1 MINGSGLR
9 RMLGAVLAAA
19 LCAACATQSRIP
31 EVTHDGLERV
41 PDSKAAVAWMKPG
54 ADFSQYTR
62 VRLLDCEVAFKRNW
76 KMNHPNVRTRDME
89 RIKQALGD
97 EFRVVFSEELEKGGY
112 PVVEEPGEDVL
123 LIHPAIIDLDVAAPD
138 TNAASRSDTF
148 TTTAGRMT
156 LVVEF
161 YDSVSG
167 EILARAIDRRE
178 ARNVG
183 NITWAT
189 RGTNTDAAR
198 RLLKR
203 WADLLV
209 RELDEIHG
217 KRGG

>member
-1 MINGSGLR
+1 MITGSGLR

-41 PDSKAAVAWMKPG
+41 PDAKVDRAWKKPG

-62 VRLLDCEVAFKRNW
+62 VGLLDCEVAFRRNW
-76 KMNHPNVRTRDME
+76 KMNHPNVRSRDME
-89 RIKQALGD
+89 RIKQALSD
-97 EFRVVFSEELEKGGY
+97 EFRKVFSEELEKGGY
-112 PVVEEPGEDVL
+112 PIVAEPGDDVL
-123 LIHPAIIDLDVAAPD
+123 LIRPAIIDLDVAAPD
-138 TNAASRSDTF
+138 TNSAGRSDTF
-148 TTTAGRMT
+148 TTSAGRMT
-156 LVVEF
+156 LVIEF
-161 YDSVSG
+161 YDSVSS

-209 RELDEIHG
+209 RKLDEIHG
-217 KRGG
+217 KRGD

>member
-1 MINGSGLR
+1 MISGSRLR
-9 RMLGAVLAAA
+9 RVLGAALAAA
-19 LCAACATQSRIP
+19 VCAACATQSRIP

-41 PDSKAAVAWMKPG
+41 PDAKVAVAWKKPG
-54 ADFSQYTR
+54 TDFSQYTR
-62 VRLLDCEVAFKRNW
+62 VGLLDCEVAFKRNW

-89 RIKQALGD
+89 RIKQALSD
-97 EFRVVFSEELEKGGY
+97 EFRKVFSEELEKGGY
-112 PVVEEPGEDVL
+112 PVVEEPDEDVL

-138 TNAASRSDTF
+138 TKSAGRSDTF
-148 TTTAGRMT
+148 TTSAGRMT

-167 EILARAIDRRE
+167 EILARAIDRRN
-178 ARNVG
+178 ARNIG

-209 RELDEIHG
+209 GKLDEIHG

>member
-1 MINGSGLR
+1 MISGSRLR
-9 RMLGAVLAAA
+9 RVLGAALAAA
-19 LCAACATQSRIP
+19 VCAACATQSRIP

-41 PDSKAAVAWMKPG
+41 PDAKVAVAWKKPG

-62 VRLLDCEVAFKRNW
+62 VGLLDCEVAFKRNW

-89 RIKQALGD
+89 RIKQALSD
-97 EFRVVFSEELEKGGY
+97 EFRKVFSEELEKGGY
-112 PVVEEPGEDVL
+112 PVVEEPDEDVL

-138 TNAASRSDTF
+138 TKSAGRSDTF
-148 TTTAGRMT
+148 TTSAGRMT

-209 RELDEIHG
+209 GKLDEIHG